1 MMLLHI
7 PLALSLFTTLLTR
20 KEPIGPHSRL
30 SKTVGTLLA
39 LASHSTAVSSP
50 RTATASQNSTNGTS
64 FVWTITDTYAGDTF
78 FDAFDFFTG
87 PDPTNGMVNYTT
99 KEFAFANGLAY
110 VDNGTVVMKGDNTTQ
125 LTSGVYRNSVRISSQ
140 KLYNSG
146 LFILDLNKAPWGCG
160 VWPAWWTVGPNW
172 PQGGEID
179 IIEGVHDN
187 EHNQVTWHTG
197 PNCTLTPNASFTGTV
212 ATGGNGQPN
221 VVCNGLAD
229 GNAGC
234 AIIEWSRASYGP
246 TFDAAGGG
254 VFAMKWDDTGIAVWS
269 FYRALVP
276 EDIQSGQPKPETW
289 GLPVAFLDPSL
300 CNPMT
305 NFVNHSIIFDITF
318 CGDWAGNSYATSGCP
333 GTCSDRLMDPT
344 NFVNASWSINNMKVY
359 KRVTLSRPSNSAM
372 PSGLSAIPTF
382 SLLVSCAAAVILGLG
397 IFGA

>member
-1 MMLLHI
+1 M
-7 PLALSLFTTLLTR
+7 AA
-20 KEPIGPHSRL
+20 
-30 SKTVGTLLA
+30 VALLA
-39 LASHSTAVSSP
+39 LASGVSAVSNTLAS
-50 RTATASQNSTNGTS
+50 SQNNTNGSS
-64 FVWTITDTYAGDTF
+64 FVWTISDTYAGNTF

-87 PDPTNGMVNYTT
+87 PDPTNYTT
-99 KEFAFANGLAY
+99 KDFAFANGLAF
-110 VDNGTVVMKGDNTTQ
+110 VENGTVVMKGDNTSELQ
-125 LTSGVYRNSVRISSQ
+125 SGTFRNSVRISSQ

-197 PNCTLTPNASFTGTV
+197 PNCTLSPNASFTGTV
-212 ATGGNGQPN
+212 AVHGHPN

-254 VFAMKWDDTGIAVWS
+254 VFAMKWDDTGISVWS

-276 EDIQSGQPKPETW
+276 EDIQAGQPEPDTW
-289 GLPVAFLDPSL
+289 GVPVAYLAPSL

-305 NFVNHSIIFDITF
+305 NFVNHSIVFDITF

-333 GTCSDRLMDPT
+333 GTCSDRLMDPA
-344 NFVNASWSINNMKVY
+344 NFVNASWSINHMKVY
-359 KRVTLSRPSNSAM
+359 KRVTLSRPSNGSV
-372 PSGLSAIPTF
+372 SGGLSTTPVFGLILSCVTAI
-382 SLLVSCAAAVILGLG
+382 ILSLG
-397 IFGA
+397 ILSV